1 MSDAGGGTSLHA
13 NHAISWLT
21 SVRETILCM
30 ALAPNAASGVRM
42 TELLAALSL
51 GTDLG
56 MGHPMEHVLRQS
68 FLALRLAER
77 LGLRP
82 QEREVVF
89 YSSVLAWV
97 GCHVDAY
104 EQAKWFGDDR
114 AVKHEIRQVD
124 LGRAIESAAFTL
136 RHIGAGEPL
145 LARARLGIAFLAA
158 GRHDVDAMF
167 DNHWRAAD
175 ALAEQ
180 LGLDQA
186 VRDSVAQT
194 FERWDGKGVPDGARG
209 EELLI
214 ATRLVNLADVVE
226 VFHRAGGAE
235 AALAVARARRGT
247 QFDPALVDLLEAAAD
262 GLFAELESVTGW
274 QAVLSV
280 TPGLGVELTEAQ
292 LDRALEAVADFVDLK
307 SPYTISHSRNVAVLA
322 ERAAHL
328 AGLPAGDAN
337 ALRRA
342 ALVHDLGRLG
352 VSNGI
357 WDKEAALLQGE
368 RERVRLHPYL
378 TERMLASSPPLV
390 PLARLA
396 GQHHERLD
404 GSGYPRGL
412 TGEHLS
418 PAARILAVADT
429 YSTKAEPRPHRP
441 ECAPDE
447 IAEHLRD
454 EVRAGRLDGAAVDA
468 VLRAAGHR
476 VRRRRDWP
484 AGLTAREID
493 VLRLIARGLSYR
505 QIAEKLV
512 ISRKTASNHVER
524 VYTKIGVTNRAMAS
538 VFAVRHGLLLAESLD
553 EPPPTHSSPK
563 DGVATP

>member
-1 MSDAGGGTSLHA
+1 MLWVVRNSDVAGGVCL
-13 NHAISWLT
+13 
-21 SVRETILCM
+21 
-30 ALAPNAASGVRM
+30 

-56 MGHPMEHVLRQS
+56 MGHPLEHVLRQS

-77 LGLRP
+77 LGLGP
-82 QEREVVF
+82 AEREVVY
-89 YSSVLAWV
+89 YSSLLAWV

-104 EQAKWFGDDR
+104 EQAKWLGDDR

-124 LGRAIESAAFTL
+124 LGRPIESAAFTL
-136 RHIGAGEPL
+136 RHLGAGEPL
-145 LARARLGIAFLAA
+145 LARARLGVAFLAQ

-167 DNHWRAAD
+167 DNHWRATD

-180 LGLDQA
+180 LGLGQT

-194 FERWDGKGVPDGARG
+194 FERWDGKGVPAGARG
-209 EELLI
+209 QELLI
-214 ATRLVNLADVVE
+214 STRLVNLADVVE

-235 AALAVARARRGT
+235 AALAVARARSGT
-247 QFDPALVDLLEAAAD
+247 QFDPALVDLLHAEAV
-262 GLFAELESVTGW
+262 GLFAELDSVTGW
-274 QAVLSV
+274 DAVMSV
-280 TPGLGVELTEAQ
+280 APNLGVTLTGAEF
-292 LDRALEAVADFVDLK
+292 DSALEAIADFVDLK
-307 SPYTISHSRNVAVLA
+307 SPYTIGHSRNVADLA
-322 ERAAHL
+322 AKAART
-328 AGLPAGDAN
+328 ADLPPDDVTV
-337 ALRRA
+337 LRRA

-352 VSNGI
+352 VSNSI
-357 WDKEAALLQGE
+357 WDKKATLLRGDWE
-368 RERVRLHPYL
+368 RLRMHPYL
-378 TERMLASSPPLV
+378 TERMLAASPPLA
-390 PLARLA
+390 PLATLA

-429 YSTKAEPRPHRP
+429 YRAKAEPRPHRP
-441 ECAPDE
+441 ECTPAE
-447 IAEHLRD
+447 ITEHLRG

-476 VRRRRDWP
+476 VPRRRQWP
-484 AGLTAREID
+484 AGLTGREVE
-493 VLRLIARGLSYR
+493 VLRLVARGLSYR

-524 VYTKIGVTNRAMAS
+524 VYAKIGVTNRAMAS
-538 VFAVRHGLLLAESLD
+538 LFAVKHGLLRADALD
-553 EPPPTHSSPK
+553 EPGQAGTGPE